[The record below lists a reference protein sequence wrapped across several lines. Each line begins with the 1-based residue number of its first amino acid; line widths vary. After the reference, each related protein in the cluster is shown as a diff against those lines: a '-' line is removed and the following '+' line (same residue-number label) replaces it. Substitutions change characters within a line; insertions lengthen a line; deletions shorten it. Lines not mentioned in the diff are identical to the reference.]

1 MLYFRRRTPSVISVH
16 FVFVERG
23 HHWIEQGV
31 PQSNQ
36 FLSLLLTPSSPPL
49 RVIPRIR
56 LCSLCE
62 QDMIQ
67 LGRCERMVV
76 IAGDDASGE
85 ALLPWVGNG
94 FRALG
99 AASIASEASE
109 AALPFDARR
118 NGMLLGA
125 GGIGMVLE
133 TEVCVCLR
141 VCLCVFMCASSWV
154 RLRLCRCVCTCWILC
169 VRYADE

>member
-1 MLYFRRRTPSVISVH
+1 M
-16 FVFVERG
+16 
-23 HHWIEQGV
+23 
-31 PQSNQ
+31 
-36 FLSLLLTPSSPPL
+36 
-49 RVIPRIR
+49 
-56 LCSLCE
+56 
-62 QDMIQ
+62 Q

-85 ALLPWVGNG
+85 ALLPWIGNG

-133 TEVCVCLR
+133 TEVSGREGGIFISLDIPLFRERGRERGRDFRGVLR
-141 VCLCVFMCASSWV
+141 CFYFFSLQYLVRVFGND
-154 RLRLCRCVCTCWILC
+154 
-169 VRYADE
+169 RYHFYIFVYGE

>member
-1 MLYFRRRTPSVISVH
+1 MLQI
-16 FVFVERG
+16 
-23 HHWIEQGV
+23 
-31 PQSNQ
+31 
-36 FLSLLLTPSSPPL
+36 
-49 RVIPRIR
+49 
-56 LCSLCE
+56 
-62 QDMIQ
+62 
-67 LGRCERMVV
+67 GRCERMVL

-99 AASIASEASE
+99 AASIACDPEA

-133 TEVCVCLR
+133 TEVKPSAISAWPQGKRYLGMEGVVVECPR
-141 VCLCVFMCASSWV
+141 SSPPPP
-154 RLRLCRCVCTCWILC
+154 R
-169 VRYADE
+169 